1 MQPSLKNDL
10 LYLLNILEASEKI
23 FLYSDIAKEA
33 ISFFELHDGL
43 EFNACLMQLIQI
55 GEQTGKISHELKGKH
70 TECDWNQMK
79 GFRNRAVHDYTGL
92 DRFIIFDIIKS
103 QMPLLNEQVC
113 KIIKEELSA
122 GSFDEEEFFI
132 AQTSPYL
139 KHVNFRELS
148 D

>member
-1 MQPSLKNDL
+1 
-10 LYLLNILEASEKI
+10 
-23 FLYSDIAKEA
+23 
-33 ISFFELHDGL
+33 
-43 EFNACLMQLIQI
+43 
-55 GEQTGKISHELKGKH
+55 
-70 TECDWNQMK
+70 MK

-92 DRFIIFDIIKS
+92 DRFIVFDIIKS

-113 KIIKEELSA
+113 STIKEELSA

-139 KHVNFRELS
+139 KHVNFRELL